1 MTTQVNLIRIGNI
14 VKNDSEKRSLQE
26 RDTKRSDIV
35 MFVKEVGLEEK

>member
-14 VKNDSEKRSLQE
+14 VKNDAEKRSLQE